1 MKTCQYIAAKNAI
14 NRKLPITQETYDDLV
29 AIRNQFHKKVSK
41 LTTEGNIAQA
51 MLFNET
57 KMEIND
63 MLSRAIIAES
73 EGA

>member
-14 NRKLPITQETYDDLV
+14 NRKLPIAQETYDDLV
-29 AIRNQFHKKVSK
+29 ALRDQFHKKVSK
-41 LTTEGNIAQA
+41 LTTEGDIAQA
-51 MLFNET
+51 MFFNES

>member
-14 NRKLPITQETYDDLV
+14 NKKLPIAQETYDDLV
-29 AIRNQFHKKVSK
+29 ALRDKFHKRVTEC
-41 LTTEGNIAQA
+41 TTKGDVAQA
-51 MLFNET
+51 MFFNES

>member
-14 NRKLPITQETYDDLV
+14 NRQLPIAQETYDDLV
-29 AIRNQFHKKVSK
+29 ALRDQFHKKVSK
-41 LTTEGNIAQA
+41 LTTEGDIAQA
-51 MLFNET
+51 MFFNES